1 MAATAAPMT
10 TAAAVGSPSMLRP
23 LVLAQFLCSYA
34 ASSLNVAISAIAGD
48 LGTNV
53 TGVQTAITV
62 FTLTMAA
69 LMIPGSKLTDILG
82 RKRCFLIGLT
92 IYGVGALVASA
103 SSALVGLTVGYSLLQ
118 GLGTALLIPPVYIL
132 ATIFYRDMASR
143 ARAFGAI
150 SAAAGIGAA
159 LGPLVGGL
167 ITTSTSWRVSFLLQA
182 VLVLGIVFLAR
193 KIEDVRPDRATAPRF
208 DVSGAVLSAA
218 GLCFVVVG
226 ILLTGTFG
234 WFTAHQDFAI
244 GGTVLISEGGI
255 SPLWL
260 FEGIA
265 AILLLAFARHT
276 RSVERAGGEPL
287 LHSRML
293 QNRVADLGLL
303 TQFLQWFIL
312 LGLSF
317 VISVYLQT
325 VRGHNAVETGLIL
338 TPATIGILAA
348 SMLAE
353 RMAKRRAQ
361 AAVIRGG
368 FLLTAVGIFL
378 LLLFVDS
385 TSNLFTFVPGLLA
398 VGIGVGA
405 MLTASVN
412 VVQSSFGEA
421 DQGEISGL
429 SRSVSNLGSSVGV
442 ALAGSVIVSP
452 IVTGNQGYSLA
463 LVVLIVVAMI
473 GVVASWLGPRGMREA
488 AVQAGGTAAGAAQAA
503 SRKPDLRR
511 AG

>member
-1 MAATAAPMT
+1 MSQHAE
-10 TAAAVGSPSMLRP
+10 G
-23 LVLAQFLCSYA
+23 A
-34 ASSLNVAISAIAGD
+34 ASARPKRDVE
-48 LGTNV
+48 LG
-53 TGVQTAITV
+53 I
-62 FTLTMAA
+62 F
-69 LMIPGSKLTDILG
+69 
-82 RKRCFLIGLT
+82 
-92 IYGVGALVASA
+92 
-103 SSALVGLTVGYSLLQ
+103 LVGLVGLMVELL
-118 GLGTALLIPPVYIL
+118 
-132 ATIFYRDMASR
+132 
-143 ARAFGAI
+143 
-150 SAAAGIGAA
+150 
-159 LGPLVGGL
+159 
-167 ITTSTSWRVSFLLQA
+167 
-182 VLVLGIVFLAR
+182 
-193 KIEDVRPDRATAPRF
+193 
-208 DVSGAVLSAA
+208 
-218 GLCFVVVG
+218 
-226 ILLTGTFG
+226 
-234 WFTAHQDFAI
+234 
-244 GGTVLISEGGI
+244 
-255 SPLWL
+255 
-260 FEGIA
+260 
-265 AILLLAFARHT
+265 HT
-276 RSVERAGGEPL
+276 R
-287 LHSRML
+287 ML
-293 QNRVADLGLL
+293 TNRVANLGLL
-303 TQFLQWFIL
+303 TQNLQWFIL

-463 LVVLIVVAMI
+463 LVVLIVVALI